1 MQVEDSDRLTF
12 LAHEHTRELVK
23 FDNSFGLHCRLAS

>member
-1 MQVEDSDRLTF
+1 MQVENNDRLTF

-23 FDNSFGLHCRLAS
+23 SDSSFGLHCQLAS